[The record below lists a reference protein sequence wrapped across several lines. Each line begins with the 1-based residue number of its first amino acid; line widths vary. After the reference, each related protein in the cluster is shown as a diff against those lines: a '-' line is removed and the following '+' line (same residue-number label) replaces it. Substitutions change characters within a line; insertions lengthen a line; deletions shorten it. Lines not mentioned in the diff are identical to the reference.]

1 MKSTVSDFKSPYFE
15 TLSQECWLIL
25 AFAGYSAGFCTAD
38 GQKGA
43 VCTFNITFRVIFKYI
58 FIIFI
63 HTRVTY

>member
-38 GQKGA
+38 GQKGE
-43 VCTFNITFRVIFKYI
+43 VCTFNITFRVIF
-58 FIIFI
+58 
-63 HTRVTY
+63 